1 MPGHAVSAP
10 MVSRHYRQAIM
21 ARPERVFP
29 LLCPS
34 AEEDWLDGW
43 SFEMVH
49 SASGYAEAGCVF
61 LTRQHG
67 AEATLWFTSDYEPH
81 EHIRFVR
88 FTPGAAVTEIDIR
101 LAPAAHGCD
110 VDIRY
115 AVAGLRPGAEAALA
129 AFSEERWA
137 AMMSFWERAMNHY
150 LATGERLPAG
160 G

>member
-1 MPGHAVSAP
+1 MPRHIVSAP
-10 MVSRHYRQAIM
+10 MVNRHYRQAIM
-21 ARPERVFP
+21 AQPEHVFP
-29 LLCPS
+29 LLCPA

-49 SASGYAEAGCVF
+49 SVSGYAEKGCVF

-67 AEATLWFTSDYEPH
+67 AEATLWFTADYEPCTR
-81 EHIRFVR
+81 IRFVR

-101 LAPAAHGCD
+101 LAPAAHGSD
-110 VDIRY
+110 VDIHY
-115 AVAGLRPGAEAALA
+115 TVTGLDPGAQTAVA
-129 AFSEERWA
+129 AFSEERWT

-150 LATGERLPAG
+150 LETGERLPAG

>member
-1 MPGHAVSAP
+1 MTRHVVSAP
-10 MVSRHYRQAIM
+10 KVSRRHVQKIEGSP
-21 ARPERVFP
+21 ARAFA

-43 SFEMVH
+43 RFEMVH
-49 SASGYAEAGCVF
+49 SVSGVAEKGCVF

-67 AEATLWFTSDYEPH
+67 AEPTLWFTSDYEPD
-81 EHIRFVR
+81 ERIRFIR

-115 AVAGLRPGAEAALA
+115 TITGLAPGAEAALA
-129 AFSEERWA
+129 AFSRERWT
-137 AMMSFWERAMNHY
+137 AMMDFWERSMNHY
-150 LATGERLPAG
+150 LKTGERLAAG
-160 G
+160 